1 MFQVRLHGRGGQ
13 GAVTITAELLPVAME
28 PASDG

>member
-13 GAVTITAELLPVAME
+13 GAVTMAELLPVAME
-28 PASDG
+28 LASDG